1 MEQADLLV
9 KGGSVW
15 TPGGFVQTDLLAQ
28 GGKIAGMGTGLA
40 TPEASQIIDAQ
51 GRYVIPGCID
61 THTHHREPGFT
72 HKEDITTA
80 TRAAAAG
87 GYTLSVGMP
96 NVYPPTTT
104 PERFNEVIELGR
116 QKSLVDFNH
125 NPSGTMPEEVPKLAE
140 AGCLGFKIFMG
151 HDTRRD
157 YPHMP
162 GISLHNHGDL
172 LRSFEAVKETG
183 LPLMVHPHDQDLM
196 DVIEQRYW
204 EREDFSPQAYAL
216 AYREFDGLIWDSA
229 IATLLRIQAAAGT
242 RLHLLHMSTPG
253 GLKMVRQAKE
263 EGRPITCEVNPW
275 ALFLGSS
282 WANIERLGPYALGF
296 WVPEE
301 HVELLWHG
309 MAHGTIDLVGTDH
322 APHTREEK
330 DVGWKDMWKAPGGE
344 PQIQDCLRLFLTA
357 VNEGKTT
364 LDQVV
369 RLTSYNPARIFGIYP
384 RKGVIQVGSDADL
397 VIIDMDKEETISN
410 KTTYTKVGW
419 TPYDGQRVKG
429 VPTHTIVRGK
439 VVMQNGDVVGE
450 PGYGEFVKPVRG

>member
-1 MEQADLLV
+1 MEQADLLI
-9 KGGSVW
+9 KGGTVW
-15 TPGGFVQTDLLAQ
+15 TPGKFVQTDVLVEE
-28 GGKIAGMGTGLA
+28 GKIVGLGSD
-40 TPEASQIIDAQ
+40 PMMPKASHVIDAQ

-104 PERFNEVIELGR
+104 PERFKEVIELGR

-125 NPSGTMPEEVPKLAE
+125 NPSGTVPEEVPKLAE

-162 GISLHNHGDL
+162 GIALHNHGDL
-172 LRSFEAVKETG
+172 LRSFEAVEATG

-229 IATLLRIQAAAGT
+229 IATLLRIQAAVGT
-242 RLHLLHMSTPG
+242 RLHILHMSTPG
-253 GLKMVRQAKE
+253 GLKMARQAKE
-263 EGRPITCEVNPW
+263 EGRPVTCEVNPW

-282 WANIERLGPYALGF
+282 WENIERLGPYCLGF
-296 WVPEE
+296 WVPNE
-301 HVELLWHG
+301 HVELLWQG
-309 MAHGTIDLVGTDH
+309 IADGTIDLVGTDH

-330 DVGWKDMWKAPGGE
+330 DVGWQDMWKSPGGE

-357 VNEGKTT
+357 VHEGKTT

-369 RLTSYNPARIFGIYP
+369 RLTSYNPARIFGVYP

-410 KTTYTKVGW
+410 ETTYTKVGW
-419 TPYDGQRVKG
+419 TPYDGRRVKG

-439 VVMQNGDVVGE
+439 VVMQDGEVVGE